1 MKNLLITVAVT
12 LLGWLAGVQGAW
24 ASSGATANAET
35 EPAEAALADGRS
47 LTTSFL
53 AGEVAPIW
61 ARFSEQMKAIIGSP
75 EGLEGFSKQ
84 VRDEL
89 GTENEV
95 SDERVIEEGGL
106 KVYRRVARW
115 SGVPMPIAIT
125 WAVAPNGRIDGFQ
138 VAPAP
143 TEDPA
148 VSAAPATPLPPGR
161 LPDSPD
167 VTARLEAFVENVGAA
182 PGVIV
187 GLADREGVRF
197 VAWGDAGDGEAPD
210 ADTIFEAGSIT
221 KGLTGLLL
229 ARMAADGDVDP
240 VQPIG
245 PMLPP
250 GMDTSPELE
259 AITLQML
266 ATHRSGLPRL
276 ASGPEMQAR
285 MTSDDPYADSTPGEI
300 FADAARVAP
309 ETIIAGRGNYAYSN
323 LGMALLGQLLARSAN
338 RPYETLLA
346 ERVFAPLG
354 LAPPVLAPGDT
365 EGRRAVGHQA
375 GKPVTPW
382 RLDAYAPTGG
392 WQASVR
398 DLLAL
403 AQAML
408 AGEPAWVA
416 EALRPRAEAGA
427 PGREIGFAWHHATIN
442 DRAVVWH
449 NGGTAGSSS
458 FLAIVPEE
466 QLALAVLANGGGG
479 VVDQLAR
486 GLLASGR

>member
-1 MKNLLITVAVT
+1 MKSLLKNATVT
-12 LLGWLAGVQGAW
+12 FLLCMAGAQGAKA
-24 ASSGATANAET
+24 ASDENATRDVDAAD
-35 EPAEAALADGRS
+35 AALADGRK
-47 LTTSFL
+47 LTASFL
-53 AGEVAPIW
+53 AGDVAPVW
-61 ARFSEQMKAIIGSP
+61 ARFSEQMRAVVGSP

-89 GTENEV
+89 GSEDEIL
-95 SDERVIEEGGL
+95 DERVIEEGGL
-106 KVYRRVARW
+106 RIYRRVARW

-138 VAPAP
+138 VGPAP
-143 TEDPA
+143 PEDPA
-148 VSAAPATPLPPGR
+148 VSAAPEKPLPPGR
-161 LPDSPD
+161 LPDTPD
-167 VTARLEAFVENVGAA
+167 VAARLQAFVENAGAA

-197 VAWGDAGDGEAPD
+197 VAWGDAGDGKAPD

-229 ARMAADGDVDP
+229 ARMAAAGDVDP
-240 VQPIG
+240 GQPIG
-245 PMLPP
+245 PMLPSGLDP
-250 GMDTSPELE
+250 SPELE
-259 AITLQML
+259 ALTLEML

-285 MTSDDPYADSTPGEI
+285 MTSDNPYAGSTPGEI
-300 FADAARVAP
+300 FADAVRVPA
-309 ETIIAGRGNYAYSN
+309 ETIASGRGNYAYSN

-338 RPYETLLA
+338 QSYETLLA
-346 ERVFAPLG
+346 ERVFAPLE

-375 GKPVTPW
+375 GKPATPW

-392 WQASVR
+392 WQASAR
-398 DLLAL
+398 DLLEL
-403 AQAML
+403 AQALL
-408 AGEPAWVA
+408 ADEPGWVSD
-416 EALRPRAEAGA
+416 ALRPRGAAGA
-427 PGREIGFAWHHATIN
+427 PDIEIGLGWHHAKID
-442 DRAVVWH
+442 DRNVVWH

-458 FLAIVPEE
+458 FLAMVPEE

>member
-1 MKNLLITVAVT
+1 MKSLLQQAAVT
-12 LLGWLAGVQGAW
+12 LLLCMTGAQGVH
-24 ASSGATANAET
+24 ASSGANAGDVD
-35 EPAEAALADGRS
+35 PALADGRN
-47 LTTSFL
+47 LTASFL
-53 AGEVAPIW
+53 AGDVAPVW
-61 ARFSEQMKAIIGSP
+61 ARFSEQMRAIIGSP

-89 GTENEV
+89 GSENEILH
-95 SDERVIEEGGL
+95 ERVIEEGGL
-106 KVYRRVARW
+106 KIYRRVARW

-138 VAPAP
+138 VRPAP

-148 VSAAPATPLPPGR
+148 VSAAPQKPLPQGR
-161 LPDSPD
+161 LPDTPD
-167 VTARLEAFVENVGAA
+167 VAARLQAFVENVGAA
-182 PGVIV
+182 PGVVV

-197 VAWGDAGDGEAPD
+197 VAWGDAGDGKAPD

-229 ARMAADGDVDP
+229 ARMAAAGDVDP
-240 VQPIG
+240 GQSIG
-245 PMLPP
+245 SMLPSGLDP
-250 GMDTSPELE
+250 SPELE
-259 AITLQML
+259 AATLEML
-266 ATHRSGLPRL
+266 ATHCSGLPRL
-276 ASGPEMQAR
+276 ARGPEMQAR
-285 MTSDDPYADSTPGEI
+285 MTSDNPYAGSTPEEI
-300 FADAARVAP
+300 FADAARVPP
-309 ETIIAGRGNYAYSN
+309 ETIASGRGDYAYSN

-338 RPYETLLA
+338 QPYETLLA
-346 ERVFAPLG
+346 ERVFAPLE
-354 LAPPVLAPGDT
+354 LEPPVLAPGDI

-375 GKPVTPW
+375 GKPVPPW

-392 WQASVR
+392 WQASAR
-398 DLLAL
+398 DLLEL
-403 AQAML
+403 AQALL
-408 AGEPAWVA
+408 ADEPAWVSD
-416 EALRPRAEAGA
+416 ALRPRAPAGA
-427 PGREIGFAWHHATIN
+427 PGMEIGLAWHHAKIN

-458 FLAIVPEE
+458 FLGIVPDE